1 MLCTRAVGASTQ
13 STMEV
18 GCIFLNALKAR
29 VPEYVPRAY
38 LGDAAEAFANAAKEV
53 FPSIETRLM
62 CSIHVY
68 KVSVHIIFTYGTS
81 GKQFTFFRYCFTFC
95 RAWRK

>member
-1 MLCTRAVGASTQ
+1 MLCTRAVGVSTQ

-18 GCIFLNALKAR
+18 GRIFLNALKAR

-53 FPSIETRLM
+53 FPSIET
-62 CSIHVY
+62 
-68 KVSVHIIFTYGTS
+68 
-81 GKQFTFFRYCFTFC
+81 
-95 RAWRK
+95 

>member
-1 MLCTRAVGASTQ
+1 MLCTRAVGVSTQ

-62 CSIHVY
+62 CFIHVY

-81 GKQFTFFRYCFTFC
+81 GKQLIYFLLFYIL
-95 RAWRK
+95 

>member
-1 MLCTRAVGASTQ
+1 MLCTRAFGISTQ

-29 VPEYVPRAY
+29 VLEYVPRAY

-53 FPSIETRLM
+53 FPSIEIRLM
-62 CSIHVY
+62 CFIHVY

-81 GKQFTFFRYCFTFC
+81 GKQFCHNNISI
-95 RAWRK
+95 A